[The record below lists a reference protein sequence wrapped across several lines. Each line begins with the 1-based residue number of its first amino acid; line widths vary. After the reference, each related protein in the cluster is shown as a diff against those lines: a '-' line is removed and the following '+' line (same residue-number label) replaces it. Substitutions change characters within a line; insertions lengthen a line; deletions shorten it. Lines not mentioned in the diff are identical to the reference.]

1 MDIRQTI
8 GKRIHRLRRQL
19 DLTQQGLAEKIGVNA
34 SYIGPL
40 EKGLKCPS
48 ITVLQKL
55 AQELGQP
62 VFSFFLDERTEGR
75 DEDEASR
82 LTALLAGHT
91 PEERRFL
98 FRMVEEMSTLLRAQ
112 KESAGFPSRE
122 NGHLMERKEVEAQ
135 LGIAPDSHDEKIV
148 TQAVS

>member
-1 MDIRQTI
+1 M
-8 GKRIHRLRRQL
+8 

-62 VFSFFLDERTEGR
+62 VFSFFLDDRADAR
-75 DEDEASR
+75 DEGEGDR
-82 LTALLAGHT
+82 VMALLASHPT
-91 PEERRFL
+91 DERRFIL
-98 FRMVEEMSTLLRAQ
+98 RMVEEMSTLLKAQ
-112 KESAGFPSRE
+112 REGSAFPGRE
-122 NGHLMERKEVEAQ
+122 NPLMERKDIEAQ
-135 LGIAPDSHDEKIV
+135 FLDEEDIESSHELGISAAS
-148 TQAVS
+148 

>member
-8 GKRIHRLRRQL
+8 GKRIHRLRRQM

-55 AQELGQP
+55 AEELNQP
-62 VFSFFLDERTEGR
+62 VFSFFLDDRADAQGEG
-75 DEDEASR
+75 EADR
-82 LTALLAGHT
+82 VLALLASHSA
-91 PEERRFL
+91 EERRFIL
-98 FRMVEEMSTLLRAQ
+98 RMVEEMSMLLRGHRDN
-112 KESAGFPSRE
+112 SGRE
-122 NGHLMERKEVEAQ
+122 PLMERREVEAL
-135 LGIAPDSHDEKIV
+135 LGESEPTGLV
-148 TQAVS
+148 GRGGVSAAS

>member
-8 GKRIHRLRRQL
+8 GKRIHRLRRQM

-55 AQELGQP
+55 AEELNQP
-62 VFSFFLDERTEGR
+62 VFSFFL
-75 DEDEASR
+75 EDRADAQGQGEADR
-82 LTALLAGHT
+82 VLALLSSH
-91 PEERRFL
+91 PVEERRFIL
-98 FRMVEEMSTLLRAQ
+98 RMVEEMSGLLR
-112 KESAGFPSRE
+112 SRRDDGARE
-122 NGHLMERKEVEAQ
+122 PLMERKDIEAM
-135 LGIAPDSHDEKIV
+135 LGETELNGLPDRSG
-148 TQAVS
+148 VSAAS

>member
-1 MDIRQTI
+1 M
-8 GKRIHRLRRQL
+8 

-62 VFSFFLDERTEGR
+62 VFSFFLDDRTDAR
-75 DEDEASR
+75 DEGEGER
-82 LTALLAGHT
+82 VMALLASHT
-91 PEERRFL
+91 PDERRFML
-98 FRMVEEMSTLLRAQ
+98 RMVEEMSTLLKTQR
-112 KESAGFPSRE
+112 EGGSSFPGRE
-122 NGHLMERKEVEAQ
+122 APLLERREVEAGLQ
-135 LGIAPDSHDEKIV
+135 VEEHEAES
-148 TQAVS
+148 VSAAS

>member
-1 MDIRQTI
+1 M
-8 GKRIHRLRRQL
+8 

-62 VFSFFLDERTEGR
+62 VFSFFLDDRADAR
-75 DEDEASR
+75 DEGEGDR
-82 LTALLAGHT
+82 VMALLAAHPT
-91 PEERRFL
+91 DERRFIL
-98 FRMVEEMSTLLRAQ
+98 RMVEEMSTLLKAQ
-112 KESAGFPSRE
+112 RDGSVFPGRE
-122 NGHLMERKEVEAQ
+122 NPLLERKDIEARFQ
-135 LGIAPDSHDEKIV
+135 DDEDLEPSHELGISAAS
-148 TQAVS
+148 

>member
-8 GKRIHRLRRQL
+8 GKRIHRLRRQM

-55 AQELGQP
+55 AEELNQP
-62 VFSFFLDERTEGR
+62 VFSFFL
-75 DEDEASR
+75 EDRADAQGQGEADR
-82 LTALLAGHT
+82 VLALLSSHPA
-91 PEERRFL
+91 EERRFIL
-98 FRMVEEMSTLLRAQ
+98 RMVEEMSGLLR
-112 KESAGFPSRE
+112 SRRDDGARE
-122 NGHLMERKEVEAQ
+122 PLMERKDIEAM
-135 LGIAPDSHDEKIV
+135 LGETELNGLPDRSG
-148 TQAVS
+148 VSAAS

>member
-1 MDIRQTI
+1 M
-8 GKRIHRLRRQL
+8 

-62 VFSFFLDERTEGR
+62 VFSFFLDDRVDGR
-75 DEDEASR
+75 DEGEGDR
-82 LTALLAGHT
+82 IMALLASH
-91 PEERRFL
+91 PSDERRFIL
-98 FRMVEEMSTLLRAQ
+98 RMVEEMSTLLKGQRETPA
-112 KESAGFPSRE
+112 FPGSDTP
-122 NGHLMERKEVEAQ
+122 LAERRDIEAQ
-135 LGIAPDSHDEKIV
+135 MVDEDMEIS
-148 TQAVS
+148 AAS

>member
-8 GKRIHRLRRQL
+8 GKRIHRLRRQM

-62 VFSFFLDERTEGR
+62 VFSFFLEDRADSQGQ
-75 DEDEASR
+75 DEADR
-82 LTALLAGHT
+82 VMALLSSHPA
-91 PEERRFL
+91 EERRFIL
-98 FRMVEEMSTLLRAQ
+98 RMVEEMSTLLR
-112 KESAGFPSRE
+112 GHRE
-122 NGHLMERKEVEAQ
+122 GEAREPLRERREIEAM
-135 LGIAPDSHDEKIV
+135 LGEPEKREFSGLGGAA
-148 TQAVS
+148 AVS

>member
-8 GKRIHRLRRQL
+8 GKRIHRLRRQM

-62 VFSFFLDERTEGR
+62 VFSFFL
-75 DEDEASR
+75 EDRADSHGQGEADR
-82 LTALLAGHT
+82 MMALLSSHSA
-91 PEERRFL
+91 EERRFIL
-98 FRMVEEMSTLLRAQ
+98 RMVEEMSTLLRSNRDG
-112 KESAGFPSRE
+112 EVRE
-122 NGHLMERKEVEAQ
+122 PLRERREIEAL
-135 LGIAPDSHDEKIV
+135 LGDPEAREISERSGVVAAS
-148 TQAVS
+148 

>member
-8 GKRIHRLRRQL
+8 GKRIHRLRRQM

-62 VFSFFLDERTEGR
+62 VFSFFL
-75 DEDEASR
+75 EDRADSPGQGEADR
-82 LTALLAGHT
+82 MLALLSSHSA
-91 PEERRFL
+91 EERRFIL
-98 FRMVEEMSTLLRAQ
+98 RMVEEMSTLLRSHS
-112 KESAGFPSRE
+112 EGGVRE
-122 NGHLMERKEVEAQ
+122 PLRERRDIEAL
-135 LGIAPDSHDEKIV
+135 LGDPEAREISGRSGV
-148 TQAVS
+148 TAAS

>member
-8 GKRIHRLRRQL
+8 GKRIHRLRRQM
-19 DLTQQGLAEKIGVNA
+19 DLTQQGLAERIGVNA

-62 VFSFFLDERTEGR
+62 VFSFFLDDRADAR
-75 DEDEASR
+75 DEGEGDR
-82 LTALLAGHT
+82 VMALLASHPT
-91 PEERRFL
+91 EERRFIL
-98 FRMVEEMSTLLRAQ
+98 RMVEEMSTLLKSQR
-112 KESAGFPSRE
+112 EGSTFPGRE
-122 NGHLMERKEVEAQ
+122 GSILERKEIEAN
-135 LGIAPDSHDEKIV
+135 LGLGGEGH
-148 TQAVS
+148 TTHLGVSAAS

>member
-1 MDIRQTI
+1 M
-8 GKRIHRLRRQL
+8 

-62 VFSFFLDERTEGR
+62 VFSFFLDDRTDAR
-75 DEDEASR
+75 DEGEGER
-82 LTALLAGHT
+82 VMALLASHT
-91 PEERRFL
+91 PDERRFML
-98 FRMVEEMSTLLRAQ
+98 RMVEEMSTLLKTQRAGGSSFAGREAPLLERREIEACLQ
-112 KESAGFPSRE
+112 VEEHEAES
-122 NGHLMERKEVEAQ
+122 
-135 LGIAPDSHDEKIV
+135 
-148 TQAVS
+148 VSAAS